1 MVKKQ
6 ADMKNILMI
15 AYHFPPVQVS
25 SGIQRTLKFSQY
37 LLEHGWRAQVLTV
50 NPRAYIQVNA
60 GQLNEIPKQVTV
72 KRAFALDTSRH
83 LAIKGRYLGW
93 MALPD
98 RWVSWCFGGV
108 VSGLNLI
115 RQYKPQVIWSTY
127 PIATAHLLGLILHRI
142 TGIPWVADFRDS
154 MTEDNYPANP
164 KQWAVYRWIEKQTVR
179 FCSKAVFT
187 TPGAIAMYAARY
199 PDIPDSRWALIPNG
213 FDEENFVQAE
223 RKLANNQ
230 LSRKNDAPLVLL
242 HSGVLYPS
250 ERDPTMF
257 FKALAG
263 LLEKGVIDRKRVKI
277 ILRATGHDDL
287 HARLIEQNG
296 LQDVVFLEPGI
307 AYSDALIEMLSVDG
321 LLVFQASNCNHQI
334 PAKVYEYLRAQK
346 PVFALTDPEG
356 DTAGV
361 LRQAGVGYIVPL
373 DDQAAIEKN
382 MADFL
387 TQLQQ
392 GQLKPSNSPVEQYS
406 RKFRSQQLAKLLDE
420 LVDDN

>member
-1 MVKKQ
+1 
-6 ADMKNILMI
+6 MKNILMI
-15 AYHFPPVQVS
+15 AYHFPPVRVS

-37 LLEHGWRAQVLTV
+37 LLDEGWTAQVLTV
-50 NPRAYIQVNA
+50 HPRAYIQTSD
-60 GQLNEIPKQVTV
+60 GQMGEIAKEVTV

-83 LAIKGRYLGW
+83 LSIKGRYLGW

-98 RWVSWCFGGV
+98 RWVSWCLGGV
-108 VSGLNLI
+108 IAGLNLV
-115 RQYKPQVIWSTY
+115 RQYKPRVIWSTY
-127 PIATAHLLGLILHRI
+127 PIATAHLLALVLHRI

-154 MTEDNYPANP
+154 MTEDDYPANP
-164 KQWAVYRWIEKQTVR
+164 RQWAVYRWIEKQTVR

-199 PDIPDSRWALIPNG
+199 PEIPDSRWALIPNG

-223 RKLANNQ
+223 RKIAD
-230 LSRKNDAPLVLL
+230 KKIAAENDRPLVLL

-250 ERDPTMF
+250 ERDPTAF
-257 FKALAG
+257 FKALAS
-263 LLEKGVIDRKRVKI
+263 LSEQGVIDAKRLKI

-307 AYSDALIEMLSVDG
+307 AYSDALVEMLTVDG

-346 PVFALTDPEG
+346 PVFALTDPQG
-356 DTAGV
+356 DTAQV
-361 LRQAGVGYIVPL
+361 LRDAGVSYIVPL
-373 DDQAAIEKN
+373 DDQAAIQEN
-382 MADFL
+382 IEDFL
-387 TQLQQ
+387 TQLRQ
-392 GQLKPSNSPVEQYS
+392 GHLKPGQNTRVEQYS
-406 RKFRSQQLAKLLDE
+406 RKFRTQQLAKLLDE
-420 LVDDN
+420 VIGVDQKTDA